1 MSRKLVIHIGAQK
14 CASSSLQASLD
25 LLAEAAKDDLGF
37 CHLKPELLRL
47 ASQALDRNEDS
58 AFDYLDEVLTFQAS
72 SQVVISHEMLGN
84 RPGLVSAIAGRAL
97 VKHDF
102 DRVVIS
108 GYSRLQSSFHVS
120 EFSQWGFRGRAKL
133 YADRDVFLARK
144 LNWRKFTALERSL
157 LAFSLGGVDRDWF
170 ADYQALCDG
179 VNGFGGAVSVVSCHM
194 PTRSRPYALLKHFLS
209 SAGLS
214 INLENLD
221 SFDVRKNVAFH
232 PVLIHAV
239 SARLAELQPQQQ
251 SFFPGPH
258 EENDWLFRICQS
270 V

>member
-1 MSRKLVIHIGAQK
+1 MPPQTW
-14 CASSSLQASLD
+14 ASAY
-25 LLAEAAKDDLGF
+25 G
-37 CHLKPELLRL
+37 KP
-47 ASQALDRNEDS
+47 SQALDRNEDS
-58 AFDYLDEVLTFQAS
+58 ALDCLDEILAFQAS

-84 RPGLVSAIAGRAL
+84 RPELVSAITGRAL
-97 VKHDF
+97 AKHDF

-133 YADRDVFLARK
+133 YADRGVFLEHK

-157 LAFSLGGVDRDWF
+157 LAFSLGGADRDWF

-209 SAGLS
+209 STGLS
-214 INLENLD
+214 IGVDNLD

-239 SARLAELQPQQQ
+239 SARLAELQPQQH
-251 SFFPGPH
+251 SFFSWSSRGK
-258 EENDWLFRICQS
+258 
-270 V
+270 